1 MIGLTNFYEFN
12 MSLKS
17 HTILE
22 KYRFTE
28 MNAGITDMKHV
39 PPKWMTDSVI
49 KLVLDIIFEWLL

>member
-12 MSLKS
+12 ISLKS

-39 PPKWMTDSVI
+39 PPK
-49 KLVLDIIFEWLL
+49 